1 MFLSKWKTNKKTD
14 SEINIPLMS
23 RSLNPKL
30 VGLSYEEYIEQQQE
44 KKIVAFLD
52 KTEPLPDAM
61 TEFNNKINFL
71 IDTVDDLSNHKRELN
86 ELWDLCYI
94 LIEESSGIKN
104 LQELFILP
112 LVSLTGESKFSPD
125 EIEKIDSTLDSK
137 IKNKLDTIFK
147 SDIDFANK
155 IQELIKWYHYHIIY
169 LKYWKLG
176 ISASETAYLKK
187 IVEANLT
194 NLEFLKSTSPRTF
207 IFLIEIIK
215 SIYKGHN
222 VDYRAKF
229 RSYYIEKC
237 LEQII
242 VARNSG
248 NYTNYEKMLEDYY
261 SEKFLKSPR
270 VNWIFKN
277 LIGYGEK
284 PWNLVWLFLS
294 INFMFSLLFTFGYFK
309 FHFPD
314 RLNYLERLI
323 TFFSFNNTTMLTVGY
338 GDIYPE
344 GLGARLLVFLLQII
358 GFTITSTA
366 IALFLRRVLR
376 F

>member
-1 MFLSKWKTNKKTD
+1 MFLSKWKKNKKTE
-14 SEINIPLMS
+14 SEIDTPLMP
-23 RSLNPKL
+23 RSVNPKL

-44 KKIVAFLD
+44 KKILAFLD
-52 KTEPLPDAM
+52 KTEPLSDAM

-71 IDTVDDLSNHKRELN
+71 IDTVEDLSNHKKEIN
-86 ELWDLCYI
+86 ELWSLCYI
-94 LIEESSGIKN
+94 LIEENSEIEN
-104 LQELFILP
+104 LQDLFISP
-112 LVSLTGESKFSPD
+112 LVSLTGEAKFSPK
-125 EIEKIDSTLDSK
+125 EVEKFDSTLDSK
-137 IKNKLDTIFK
+137 IKDKLEIIFK
-147 SDIDFANK
+147 SDIDFAYK
-155 IQELIKWYHYHIIY
+155 IEEIINWYKHHIIY
-169 LKYWKLG
+169 LKHWKLG
-176 ISASETAYLKK
+176 ISAGETVYLKGILEK
-187 IVEANLT
+187 NLT
-194 NLEFLKSTSPRTF
+194 SLEILKSTSPKTF
-207 IFLIEIIK
+207 IFLIEIFK
-215 SIYKGHN
+215 FLYKGHDN
-222 VDYRAKF
+222 KYRAKF

-237 LEQII
+237 LDQII

-261 SEKFLKSPR
+261 SEKFINKQK
-270 VNWIFKN
+270 VNWLFKN

-284 PWNLVWLFLS
+284 PWNLVWLFILINVTFS
-294 INFMFSLLFTFGYFK
+294 IIFTLGNFK

-314 RLNYLERLI
+314 RLNYLERFI